1 MTKGLSCILKPDR
14 DNACERRHVIVIM
27 GTFLQERLFIFA
39 TEDTEIK
46 NNQPQVNPI
55 PSEGEGTENDNKGK
69 PV

>member
-1 MTKGLSCILKPDR
+1 
-14 DNACERRHVIVIM
+14 M